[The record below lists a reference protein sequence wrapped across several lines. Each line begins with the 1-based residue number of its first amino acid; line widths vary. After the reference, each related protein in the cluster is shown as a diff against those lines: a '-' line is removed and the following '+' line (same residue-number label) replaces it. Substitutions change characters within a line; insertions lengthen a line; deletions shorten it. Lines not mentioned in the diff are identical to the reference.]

1 MLKPKRTIKN
11 LNPTLAERLISIREQ
26 EKEQKI
32 KDKIKIK
39 RVWK

>member
-11 LNPTLAERLISIREQ
+11 LNPTLGERLISIREQ
-26 EKEQKI
+26 EREQKI

-39 RVWK
+39 RIWK